1 MKMNDE
7 KKYLKP
13 DAEIVLFT
21 NDDIITDSGDEP
33 WGGIGGT
40 NDTEVP

>member
-1 MKMNDE
+1 MNNE

-13 DAEIVLFT
+13 EAEIIVFQ
-21 NDDIITDSGDEP
+21 NDDIITTSGETP

-40 NDTEVP
+40 DDTQVP